1 MMNLSLNVNYV
12 SGSYYG
18 NPQLCTITN
27 SLCGANSK
35 PSDGASRANGLHKI
49 TTFSPVSILSVGEY
63 MCTFACIDETFSS

>member
-1 MMNLSLNVNYV
+1 MMNMPLNVNFV

-35 PSDGASRANGLHKI
+35 QPSDGTSRANGLHKM

-63 MCTFACIDETFSS
+63 MCIFALH